1 MSGLEELTDG
11 TYTVVVDA
19 IEDGQARLFIE
30 QDGKEVGDAVV
41 SADRLPE
48 AGRHADAIL
57 VMTISNGV
65 LAALRYRPAETTE
78 RVSAAQ
84 RRFDVLSDRPSSAD
98 KDNSHSDS

>member
-19 IEDGQARLFIE
+19 IEDSRARLFIE
-30 QDGKEVGDAVV
+30 QDGEEVGDAVV
-41 SADRLPE
+41 PVSQLPE

-57 VMTISNGV
+57 VMTISDGV

-78 RVSAAQ
+78 RASAAQ
-84 RRFDVLSDRPSSAD
+84 RRFDALSDRASSAD
-98 KDNSHSDS
+98 KDNSRSE